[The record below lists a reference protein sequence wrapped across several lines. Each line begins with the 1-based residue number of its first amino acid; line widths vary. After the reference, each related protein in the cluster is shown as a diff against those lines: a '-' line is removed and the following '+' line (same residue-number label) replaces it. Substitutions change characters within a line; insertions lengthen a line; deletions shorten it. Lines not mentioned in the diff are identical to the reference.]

1 MGSPVTDVP
10 KSTPGHGGAR
20 PNAGRKPGP
29 GRPKGSGVKTEQ
41 NDAYTVLAKAKAK
54 HETYKA
60 QLAELE
66 YREKAGHLIEATRVA
81 EIWRKHIET
90 AKGRLMSIPSTTA
103 AQVFRA
109 ESVADVER
117 LLRDALYAVM
127 EEIADAGINEG

>member
-20 PNAGRKPGP
+20 PGA
-29 GRPKGSGVKTEQ
+29 GRPKGSGKQDQ

-54 HETYKA
+54 RETYMA

-66 YREKAGHLIEATRVA
+66 YKERSGQLINADRVS

-90 AKGRLMSIPSTTA
+90 AKGRLLSIPGAHASELL
-103 AQVFRA
+103 RA
-109 ESVADVER
+109 ESVADIEQR
-117 LLRDALYAVM
+117 LRDALKTVM
-127 EEIADAGINEG
+127 EEIANAGVD